1 MACAAAVVPVLTP
14 VEPAITTITNA
25 AVTNAIVRL
34 PETHTGK
41 NCFCIRNMI
50 I

>member
-1 MACAAAVVPVLTP
+1 VRVPAP
-14 VEPAITTITNA
+14 VDPATTTITNA
-25 AVTNAIVRL
+25 TTRL
-34 PETHTGK
+34 PETHTRK